1 MPIAC
6 ELQPLRSATTDQLK
20 RLGMSLKAW
29 ADREL
34 GKGVLVSIDPEALA
48 SLLRGEPPNPLGLR
62 VKEHNEDASWE
73 QIREDLGAALSE
85 RSLRFTVKD
94 EPRGTIIESLR
105 KAVPAELVEDIL
117 IDDASWTE

>member
-6 ELQPLRSATTDQLK
+6 ELLPLRIATTDQIK
-20 RLGMSLKAW
+20 TLGIAVKGW

-62 VKEHNEDASWE
+62 VKQHNEDASWE
-73 QIREDLGAALSE
+73 RIREDLGAAMSE

-94 EPRGTIIESLR
+94 EPRQGNREPAQAI
-105 KAVPAELVEDIL
+105 PAELVEDIL
-117 IDDASWTE
+117 IDDVSWTE